1 MSYLVLQDVCKSFGA
16 HRVLEDV
23 DLEVAQ
29 GEIVA
34 LIGHSG
40 CGKSTLLNLVA
51 GLERPTSGTLLL
63 EGEPILGPGPDR
75 GIVFQNYALLPWLTV
90 HENVHVVT
98 SSVHRAL
105 PGPERAELTE
115 HFLRLVGLWEHRSKR
130 PGQISGGMKQ
140 RVALARALVANPKVL
155 LLDEPFAALDAL
167 TRTMLQDELLG
178 LWDAATRDPW
188 IRSRFGGEHKTVLL
202 VTHDI
207 DEAIY
212 LADRIVVMTNG
223 PAATIRRIVPV
234 PLGRPRERHR
244 ILESRAYVEI
254 KEELLDLLAVVEDRQ
269 VA

>member
-1 MSYLVLQDVCKSFGA
+1 MDYLVLRNVRKSFGDQP
-16 HRVLEDV
+16 VLGGV
-23 DLEVAQ
+23 DLEVAR

-51 GLERPTSGTLLL
+51 GLDRPTSGTLLL
-63 EGEPILGPGPDR
+63 EGRPILGPGPDR
-75 GIVFQNYALLPWLTV
+75 AVVFQNYALLPWLTV
-90 HENVHVVT
+90 YENVHVVV
-98 SSVHRAL
+98 SSVHRTVPL
-105 PGPERAELTE
+105 PERAQLVE

-140 RVALARALVANPKVL
+140 RVALARALVSNPKVL

-167 TRTMLQDELLG
+167 TRAMLQDELLR
-178 LWDAATRDPW
+178 LWDAATMDPW
-188 IRSRFGGEHKTVLL
+188 ICSRFGAEHKTVLL

-212 LADRIVVMTNG
+212 LADRIVVMAPG

-234 PLGRPRERHR
+234 PLGRPRERRR
-244 ILESRAYVEI
+244 ILENRAYVEM
-254 KEELLDLLAVVEDRQ
+254 KEELLDLLTVVGGQ
-269 VA
+269 KVA

>member
-254 KEELLDLLAVVEDRQ
+254 KEELLDLLTIVEDRQ